1 MACLLE
7 ASVAL
12 DSSEY
17 RRDENSVGCKMHNFT
32 EHGHC
37 SYRLYLEF
45 KDRLRL
51 VWGSSKEEKY
61 QCFIEIGARMWSLA
75 QVWSVSFL
83 CRQLK
88 MTQSGSFQAVLF
100 VDLGTQLRDFGWTC
114 SIAFH
119 AILSEFD
126 YLRSMGPLV
135 MIINYPINTA

>member
-1 MACLLE
+1 VSRTQSPIPRYLSMIDLLTYGSAISIVEAAGLKDNNEYTSSLNLCSLMACLLE

-61 QCFIEIGARMWSLA
+61 QCFIEIGARMCDLSL
-75 QVWSVSFL
+75 
-83 CRQLK
+83 K
-88 MTQSGSFQAVLF
+88 SGPYHFCVGS
-100 VDLGTQLRDFGWTC
+100 
-114 SIAFH
+114 
-119 AILSEFD
+119 
-126 YLRSMGPLV
+126 
-135 MIINYPINTA
+135 